1 ARLERERKGEALPEH
16 SFDSN
21 CITPGTPFMDRL
33 GKHLRFFIRRKMSE
47 DPLWQAPTIIFSG
60 HDVPGEGEHKIME
73 FIRWEKRSPD
83 FAPNQRHCLYGLD
96 ADLIMLSL
104 VTHEPHFCLLRE
116 VVSYTGGN
124 RGQPAREAL
133 ENPSAENFV
142 LFHISLLREYLEL
155 EFKNV
160 VLPFPLDVE
169 RIVDDFVLFCML
181 IGNDFLPALPTLDIN
196 EGALNTIMS
205 LYKELLP
212 TLGGYLTLAGQSAS
226 LPFPHHS
233 RAGELDRRRLEVLL
247 VRLGA
252 LEQAV
257 LEERAKDA
265 EFMEG
270 KRARRA
276 AAGGG
281 GGNGGMPAWQ
291 PNRGGRGQGAGASA
305 AASSALTSRQA
316 VGPGGAPGPGFGGRG
331 AGRGVRLLTPSLAA
345 QMAALGLNNGESEPA
360 DEQTA
365 QAAQGAGDV
374 LDEEE
379 VPCPVASSP
388 LLGALEGDAEGEE
401 EAALPLPSA
410 EPTMMSREARQLMLG
425 GQGAR
430 GLQLWKERWYTEKLG
445 ARSPEE
451 RRAVVD
457 SYLQGLHWVL
467 EYYYRGVASW
477 NWYYPYYFAP
487 MASDMVQLDTVE
499 VSFTQ
504 GTAFRPYEQLLGVLP
519 AASCALLPGPYQ
531 HLMTNPAS
539 PIIDFYPTQFQLSFA
554 LLCFATCWYLLQ
566 FEIDSEGKRA
576 AWEGVVKVPFVDEE
590 RLLAAARSVGPSQ
603 LSSDEL
609 ARNELGGIL
618 VFTAL
623 DDSQEKEFCK
633 TTMAQVRPELRMAG
647 INVLGTASRKE
658 SLLLGLRD
666 LRAALGGRTINTGD
680 IAKSLL
686 NTRCYV
692 NWPYLQEARIDRV
705 SDAKEIW
712 YATGHAHQAKTWQSQ
727 EAAKWSAD
735 AGQIVSSLLIKHG
748 LEVGACDVICH
759 VKVCKGFVKN
769 LDGTIN
775 KLYSTDE
782 VKFPVQCVVRLRPPG
797 PPAGTPGAIPA
808 SFAEDIA
815 VEPALKPGDRCIFLG
830 KTHYGCLA
838 TLLPELGTGLTR
850 TGKTAKPTGAQN
862 TFRIAVQP
870 LGPPADPDPMARAA
884 RRAASTH
891 APRYLHS
898 SEVARK
904 LGVNPRVLGRISSNV
919 WITEG
924 EDRYD
929 VGLAV
934 RSPAK
939 GMCVPGYVA
948 PTEDGR
954 GWAYSTAMVP
964 ILQEY
969 KVQAA
974 WLWSALERSN
984 SDDGG
989 FGPGQ
994 MRVAEM
1000 LPGLSPDE
1008 RKAKVTAAVK
1018 WVKSCPLASRPLVPS
1033 HVQLMTE
1040 EGVRALQLAKP
1051 FTVKVAVQ
1059 GGEFELGDRVVSV
1072 LKAGVPSFGLYGA
1085 VIGVYDDVV
1094 EVVFDT
1100 DFPGGSSLGGR
1111 LLANSRAGAVV
1122 PKDLLLNLSRPQTLL
1137 LNKAVSGFSGFTA
1150 QASAAS
1156 TSRPQSA
1163 AAAAAAGAAIARAA
1177 GPSAAA
1183 APGYPGANGSSSM
1196 YHPQQQRPHSIPA
1209 QHQGQHQGQQKQLH
1223 APKAM
1228 GAFTGGSGVAAAS
1241 HGLPRKSEE
1250 GKNETHLPGSKL
1262 SERSMGGTVM
1272 PGGAVQRLTASESAV
1287 PRSPPPPPPSAAL
1300 LARAMQ
1306 QAHGSGGGSR
1316 GAASSRAGQPGG
1328 RPEPPAPAPP
1338 PPYGDALQQL
1348 MSKLNK
1354 GYEQVVQQQ
1363 QQQQQL
1369 QQQQVQQQRVQR
1381 MEQQVPQMQQQQQQ
1395 PYHQF
1400 HPMRVPPPPSSA
1412 ATHPPHQGQ
1421 GWEAAGGG
1429 EGAREQALVQE
1440 TAPPPLAGRPAGR
1453 SGGRGVR
1460 VRPRT

>member
-1 ARLERERKGEALPEH
+1 PLGSATGIPKFYRWLSERYPLLNQKVTATEGPPEIDNLYLDMNGIIHNCTHANQREVKLGEDDMMLRIFDYIDKLIQIIKPQKLLFMAIDGCAPRAKMNQQRSRRFKSAKEAEEARLERERKGEPLPEH

-181 IGNDFLPALPTLDIN
+181 IGNDFLP
-196 EGALNTIMS
+196 
-205 LYKELLP
+205 
-212 TLGGYLTLAGQSAS
+212 
-226 LPFPHHS
+226 
-233 RAGELDRRRLEVLL
+233 GELDRRRLEVLL

-257 LEERAKDA
+257 LEERAK
-265 EFMEG
+265 
-270 KRARRA
+270 
-276 AAGGG
+276 
-281 GGNGGMPAWQ
+281 
-291 PNRGGRGQGAGASA
+291 
-305 AASSALTSRQA
+305 
-316 VGPGGAPGPGFGGRG
+316 
-331 AGRGVRLLTPSLAA
+331 
-345 QMAALGLNNGESEPA
+345 
-360 DEQTA
+360 
-365 QAAQGAGDV
+365 
-374 LDEEE
+374 

-519 AASCALLPGPYQ
+519 TASCALLPGPYQ

-539 PIIDFYPTQFQLSFA
+539 PIIDFYPT
-554 LLCFATCWYLLQ
+554 Q

-658 SLLLGLRD
+658 SLLLVLRD

-782 VKFPVQCVVRLRPPG
+782 VKFPVQVISCVVRLRPPG

-1395 PYHQF
+1395 QPYHQF

-1440 TAPPPLAGRPAGR
+1440 TAPP
-1453 SGGRGVR
+1453 
-1460 VRPRT
+1460 